1 MQEVIAVRI
10 KTMSNLF
17 IGGATTPFV
26 IGGIDQQTVCD
37 QEGFPYI
44 PGSSLKGA
52 LRAMVREDDSAE
64 AKQVAGLFQR
74 YMRDMKE
81 KNQSQLDELVTEKE
95 ARLQIENNYQAVI
108 EKASAEQLFGIAGF
122 NGTPKLLFG
131 DLRLCDADRNKE
143 SCFSIDMKNTIISGD
158 EGPRS
163 LPRTYQTAR
172 CGLVFEGEIQLHK
185 IGLMGDGAEE
195 LCRRYICGMLDKF
208 NDGIY
213 RLGNSKSR
221 GYGKVE
227 IHIGD
232 ESEAG

>member
-1 MQEVIAVRI
+1 MQEVISVRI

-44 PGSSLKGA
+44 PGSSLKGV

-74 YMRDMKE
+74 YLRDMKE
-81 KNQSQLDELVTEKE
+81 KNQSQIDVLVTEKE
-95 ARLQIENNYQAVI
+95 ARTQIENNYQAAI
-108 EKASAEQLFGIAGF
+108 ANASAEQLFGIPGF

-143 SCFSIDMKNTIISGD
+143 NCFSIDMKNTIVNGSA
-158 EGPRS
+158 GPKS

-172 CGLVFEGEIQLHK
+172 CGLVFEGEIRLHK

-195 LCRRYICGMLDKF
+195 LCRRYICGMLDNF

-227 IHIGD
+227 IHTGD